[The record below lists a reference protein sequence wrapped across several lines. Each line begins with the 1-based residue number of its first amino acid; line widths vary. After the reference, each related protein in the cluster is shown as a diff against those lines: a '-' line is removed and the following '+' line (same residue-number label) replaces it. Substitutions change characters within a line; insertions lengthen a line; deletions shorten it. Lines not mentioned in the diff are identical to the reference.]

1 MELCFAFICFH
12 ESLKSYYVVIKK
24 EKIEKEKK
32 GGFRIVYYSER
43 LKSILFIWGT
53 NVISCIFTITSRN

>member
-1 MELCFAFICFH
+1 MLLFVFMKV
-12 ESLKSYYVVIKK
+12 LKVIMLLLKK
-24 EKIEKEKK
+24 KIEKEKK